1 MMNFLKKSKKHFIGL
16 GLIVT
21 SNAALAASVGT
32 LAEDWG
38 GSVSAIQ
45 VLLVLGAALVGLG
58 MMAAGA
64 MQLKKH
70 GENPQQVPLNKGLI
84 FLASGA
90 LLFGLSAT
98 SETMLDTVFGEGEA
112 DGSTDIESDF

>member
-1 MMNFLKKSKKHFIGL
+1 MKLLNKFTILTLVTGSTVFSMAES
-16 GLIVT
+16 VT
-21 SNAALAASVGT
+21 S
-32 LAEDWG
+32 LAEKWG
-38 GSVSAIQ
+38 AAVSALQ
-45 VLLVLGAALVGLG
+45 VVLVLAAALVGLG

-90 LLFGLSAT
+90 LLFGLSA
-98 SETMLDTVFGEGEA
+98 SSQTMLDTIFGESA
-112 DGSTDIESDF
+112 TTGSTDIISEF